1 MASVRKRTWKIA
13 AGEIKTAW
21 IVDYT
26 DNRGDRQ
33 RKHFQTKKTAD
44 TFRIN
49 VEGQMQA
56 GTYRAPADKVTV
68 QDACESFLEHC
79 EGRNERDERM
89 TRKMLVVYRGHIN
102 NYILHAEHG
111 IGARKLSQVT
121 AGSVG
126 NFRDRI
132 RAAGVTLPTTRK
144 ILATLH
150 SVLQFAISQDWVATN
165 AAHRVKVIGP
175 RGEGSKK
182 IEPPSKGDMRA
193 LVEVADE
200 GLRLMLLFAASTGAR
215 AGEQWAT
222 RWHDV
227 DFDKS
232 ELRVSRRVDVY
243 GDEGAPKSAAGVR
256 TVPLVRSTCC
266 NAENLEAEIEIFQT
280 R

>member
-1 MASVRKRTWKIA
+1 MASVRKRTWKLA

-26 DNRGDRQ
+26 DNRGNRQ

-165 AAHRVKVIGP
+165 AAHRVKGHW
-175 RGEGSKK
+175 S
-182 IEPPSKGDMRA
+182 
-193 LVEVADE
+193 
-200 GLRLMLLFAASTGAR
+200 AR
-215 AGEQWAT
+215 
-222 RWHDV
+222 
-227 DFDKS
+227 
-232 ELRVSRRVDVY
+232 
-243 GDEGAPKSAAGVR
+243 
-256 TVPLVRSTCC
+256 
-266 NAENLEAEIEIFQT
+266 
-280 R
+280 